1 MVDREKV
8 VLTIPRATETEGSWS
23 LDEEST
29 VAPVQNDDRILRMLS
44 FKNVTSLSQSAASSS
59 IEVIIL
65 EQLSTIFARV
75 ALRAN
80 VIDSAAP
87 CSRYFC
93 WKMCYEG

>member
-8 VLTIPRATETEGSWS
+8 VPTIPRATETEGSWS

-65 EQLSTIFARV
+65 EQLSTTFARV

-87 CSRYFC
+87 CSRSFC